1 MRGSRIF
8 LHFLNDPCGEFCW
21 AELKNEV
28 RRARLFP
35 EGGELPFRQEGAR
48 LFLGRPEG
56 AEVPYTVELEVEGK
70 PEAVRSQTTFW
81 IPE

>member
-1 MRGSRIF
+1 MWKIRF
-8 LHFLNDPCGEFCW
+8 LVIGLLCGISFS
-21 AELKNEV
+21 LS
-28 RRARLFP
+28 LIHIS
-35 EGGELPFRQEGAR
+35 FRQEGAR